1 MGMEEE
7 QPESWHTGQFKLD
20 GYVWIL
26 LPFFFFF

>member
-7 QPESWHTGQFKLD
+7 QPESSHTGQFKLD

-26 LPFFFFF
+26 LPFFFIF